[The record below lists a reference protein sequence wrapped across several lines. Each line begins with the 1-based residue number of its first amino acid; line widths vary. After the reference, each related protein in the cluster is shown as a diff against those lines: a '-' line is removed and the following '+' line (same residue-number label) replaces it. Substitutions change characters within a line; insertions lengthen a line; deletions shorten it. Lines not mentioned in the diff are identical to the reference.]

1 MLIEGNLHAAPPIGL
16 ASFRID
22 ARSTRISLGPT
33 RYAVSRPWEI
43 QRRIVLTSTSK
54 YSAVF
59 LMSGLGGSCAGV
71 ITVCGCLTSGRTWI
85 ARCGESGDVYAIT
98 EVTLVDRTQK
108 SRRWEKFCY
117 GPRRPGSAVS
127 RMLIARHPYKE
138 KSQRGLITTSD
149 LWGE

>member
-71 ITVCGCLTSGRTWI
+71 ITVCGCLTLGFPRKRGGFLYAASGRM
-85 ARCGESGDVYAIT
+85 VAIF
-98 EVTLVDRTQK
+98 
-108 SRRWEKFCY
+108 S
-117 GPRRPGSAVS
+117 
-127 RMLIARHPYKE
+127 
-138 KSQRGLITTSD
+138 
-149 LWGE
+149 